1 MDKAKRNKLRKE
13 LGANISKIR
22 KSKGMTL
29 EKLAYWMGLS
39 KGNLSEIESGK
50 KEPMALT
57 LFLIAQGLEVPISK
71 LFADITIP
79 E

>member
-22 KSKGMTL
+22 KSKGITL
-29 EKLAYWMGLS
+29 EKLAYEMGLS

-50 KEPMALT
+50 KEPLALT
-57 LFLIAQGLEVPISK
+57 LLLIAQGLEVPVSK
-71 LFADITIP
+71 LMHDLNTD
-79 E
+79 